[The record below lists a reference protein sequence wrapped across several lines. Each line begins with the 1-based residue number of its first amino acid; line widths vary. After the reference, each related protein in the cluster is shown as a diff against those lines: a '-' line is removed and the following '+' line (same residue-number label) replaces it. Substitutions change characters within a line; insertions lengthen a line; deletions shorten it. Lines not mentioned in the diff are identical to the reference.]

1 MSKSRKFPNV
11 TTEILTRIKEVG
23 RIEHGVVY
31 DPPDG
36 PRSTASSQTPLGECM
51 IQFDHDSARA
61 ELTVTIIKRPWLLPE
76 GILWDGF
83 MRALERCRD

>member
-1 MSKSRKFPNV
+1 MTIETLSRV
-11 TTEILTRIKEVG
+11 KEVG
-23 RIEHGVVY
+23 RSEHGVVY

-36 PRSTASSQTPLGECM
+36 SRSTTASSRTPFGECV

-61 ELTVTIIKRPWLLPE
+61 VLTVTIIKRPWLLPE